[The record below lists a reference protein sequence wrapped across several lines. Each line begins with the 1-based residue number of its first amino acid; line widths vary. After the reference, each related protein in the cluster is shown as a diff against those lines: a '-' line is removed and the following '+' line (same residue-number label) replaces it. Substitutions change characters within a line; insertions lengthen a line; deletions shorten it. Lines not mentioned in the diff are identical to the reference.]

1 MISIT
6 IKGPQGSG
14 KTSIATALANL
25 LEDSKKLQSIVN
37 NDAIVLAEA
46 IEEGALALEN
56 KYAATDHVVI
66 LTIQN

>member
-46 IEEGALALEN
+46 TEEGALALEN